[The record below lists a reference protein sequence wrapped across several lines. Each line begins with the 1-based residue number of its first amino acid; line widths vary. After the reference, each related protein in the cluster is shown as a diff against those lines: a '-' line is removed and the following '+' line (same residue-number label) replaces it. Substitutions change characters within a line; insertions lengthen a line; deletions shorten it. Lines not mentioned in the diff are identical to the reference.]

1 MSIKDKVKSYS
12 FWVSLA
18 SALVLILQVIG
29 SKLGFYV
36 DARLASDIITS
47 ACSILVI
54 TGIIVTP
61 TAKQNVEIEPET
73 SSKENT
79 EAEPET
85 ISPENSFK
93 ENMSIL
99 ADNLKDV
106 ADKILDENK
115 ASNAE
120 TNIQETLQEH
130 DNVVVD
136 NEAVVENKNNIET
149 DAEICNE
156 TDLVAEPIEPT
167 PNDTT
172 EPSPTKNTDETT
184 DRADNLK
191 TVLSLQKEKYADNI
205 DEYYQILLSEIKSL
219 RAHE

>member
-73 SSKENT
+73 PSKEKT

-115 ASNAE
+115 VSDAE

-149 DAEICNE
+149 DAEICNK
-156 TDLVAEPIEPT
+156 TSLVAEPIKPT

-172 EPSPTKNTDETT
+172 EPSSTKNTDETT
-184 DRADNLK
+184 DRADDLK
-191 TVLSLQKEKYADNI
+191 TVLNLQKEKYADHI

>member
-73 SSKENT
+73 PSKEKT

-115 ASNAE
+115 ASDAE

-130 DNVVVD
+130 NNVVD

-149 DAEICNE
+149 GAEICNE
-156 TDLVAEPIEPT
+156 TSLVAEPIEPT

-172 EPSPTKNTDETT
+172 EPTKNTDETT